1 MKKILLAKCFLLVLY
16 SLSLRA
22 QTMVVDSFY
31 YTGSTQTFVIPQCV
45 SNLTIVMHGA
55 EGGEDTI
62 RGGYGKGQGAR
73 LYVVM
78 SPTPG
83 TLLNLNVGGSGHTY
97 YGGWNGGG
105 NGGRGAWSPGGGGGG
120 SSDIRIGGNT
130 LSDRIF
136 VAGGGGGSGGGL
148 VGFGMYGSYY
158 NVGAWGGEGG
168 SSACN
173 SNVPPNTSLP
183 ACPPTLGC
191 GGGSG
196 STLGSGPSP
205 GPSSGACNGA
215 TVTGPGAGGGGG
227 GMNSGGGVSTHTN
240 GCPGTVGSLWQG
252 GSGGDSTST
261 TIYLYKGHFGGG
273 GGGGGYYGGGGGHSG
288 GYLTTSTYPTT
299 GGGGGGSSYLNNS
312 FVLTYSLHGGF
323 AAGIPFVN
331 PYTGAE
337 GGVII
342 LSYYSNGPGVS
353 ASASQNSVCAGQSLT
368 LTAGG
373 VTSYTWLPVGGFS
386 GSNSASVTVNP
397 TISTQY
403 TVSGLNAF
411 SCLSQ
416 TVVNVQVD
424 PFAIV
429 QVSPPFPAIC
439 PGDSVNLT
447 ASGATWYSWNT
458 SQTSSGIKVS
468 PATSTVYTVTGSNTG
483 TNMVC
488 PATKS
493 VQVVV
498 YPVSPLNVVASR
510 SAICLGES
518 AILNA
523 GGAISYT
530 WTSTG
535 NPPLVNYGNMV
546 VNPTVTTTYSVIG
559 ASINSCKTKN
569 SIDLIVEVCTNLN
582 EQQYTAMQ
590 LFPNPSEGTFYMHAP
605 VNTTLSIYAS
615 TGQLVLTE
623 TLEAF
628 ETKEFKLD
636 NIGIYYLLAQTAN
649 TVVHLKLVMVH

>member
-1 MKKILLAKCFLLVLY
+1 MKKIPFSLALPLLFALAQ
-16 SLSLRA
+16 LRA
-22 QTMVVDSFY
+22 QTLVVDTFY

-45 SNLTIVMHGA
+45 SNLTVVMYGA
-55 EGGEDTI
+55 EGGQDTV

-120 SSDIRIGGNT
+120 SSDIRIGGNAI
-130 LSDRIF
+130 SDHIF
-136 VAGGGGGSGGGL
+136 VAGGGGGSGGGTN
-148 VGFGMYGSYY
+148 GFGLFGSYY
-158 NVGAWGGEGG
+158 NLGAYGGEGG
-168 SSACN
+168 SNACTN
-173 SNVPPNTSLP
+173 SVTLNTSFP
-183 ACPPTLGC
+183 ACPPTFGC

-196 STLGSGPSP
+196 STLGSGASP
-205 GPSSGACNGA
+205 GPSFGACNGA

-240 GCPGTVGSLWQG
+240 GCPGTIGTFWQG
-252 GSGGDSTST
+252 GSGGDSTC
-261 TIYLYKGHFGGG
+261 IVKGFFGGG
-273 GGGGGYYGGGGGHSG
+273 GGGGGYYGGGGGHSS
-288 GYLTTSTYPTT
+288 GYVNTSPYPIT

-312 FVLTYSLHGGF
+312 FVLTYSLYGGF
-323 AAGIPFVN
+323 VAGVPFVN

-342 LSYYSNGPGVS
+342 FYYYSNGPGVS
-353 ASASQNSVCAGQSLT
+353 ASASQNSVCAGQTLA

-373 VTSYTWLPVGGFS
+373 VNSYTWLPSGGFS
-386 GSNSASVTVNP
+386 GSNSASVTVSP
-397 TISTQY
+397 ATSTQY
-403 TVSGLNAF
+403 TVSGLNTF
-411 SCLSQ
+411 NCISQ
-416 TVVNVQVD
+416 TVVSVHVD
-424 PFAIV
+424 PVPIV
-429 QVSPPFPAIC
+429 QVSPAFPAIC

-468 PATSTVYTVTGSNTG
+468 PATSTVYSVTGSSTG
-483 TNMVC
+483 TNMAC
-488 PATKS
+488 PANAS

-510 SAICLGES
+510 SVICLGEY
-518 AILNA
+518 ATLNA
-523 GGAISYT
+523 SGALSYT
-530 WTSTG
+530 WSSQG
-535 NPPLVNYGNMV
+535 IAPVVNYGTLV
-546 VNPTVTTTYSVIG
+546 VSPTITTSYSVTG

-569 SIDLIVEVCTNLN
+569 SIGLMVEACTHLS
-582 EQQYTAMQ
+582 EQQNAAIQ
-590 LFPNPSEGTFYMHAP
+590 VFPNPSEGTFYVQSP
-605 VNTTLSIYAS
+605 VKTTLCIYAS
-615 TGQLVLTE
+615 TGQLLRTE
-623 TLEAF
+623 TLEAS

-636 NIGIYYLLAQTAN
+636 SSGIYYLLAKVAD
-649 TVVHLKLVMVH
+649 TVAHFKLVVAH